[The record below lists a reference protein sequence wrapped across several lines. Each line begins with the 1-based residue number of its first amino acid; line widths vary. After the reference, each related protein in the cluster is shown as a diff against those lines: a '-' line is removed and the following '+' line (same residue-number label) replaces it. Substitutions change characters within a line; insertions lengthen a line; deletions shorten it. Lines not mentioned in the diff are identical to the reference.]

1 MIGFTPLRAT
11 AFTPLLY
18 CECHGLNVHPCVCV
32 CETRYRRGQQ
42 SCCCPVLCAPCAE
55 IFCCGADV
63 NRSESQ
69 AGWSDLDQHQLRASF
84 DRGQTNGVSYN
95 HDGFR
100 SNGQPRRGSKG
111 GQKGGGD
118 LTVTA
123 KAKIYFSDHDDV
135 TPIVTSQ
142 PGSRPTS
149 TTSDTLE
156 NTVST
161 AGSTSIGGGGSSSCD
176 GSGGAGPPYRRT
188 WSPFSDRVFSLPA
201 GPGRCS
207 AAAASTSTPP
217 LWSGVVNSAYTPT
230 TGDPHSPGS
239 QAGGFKS
246 RKSSIASS
254 EFFLGAS
261 VSLADSMASELDKA
275 FRSMHDDER
284 ACTPARDQHAPS
296 LTSLHALPRDTAG
309 KRQAVAKEATCPD
322 GSVESFLRRPP
333 GDGASASASTLRR
346 SRSASG
352 RCSFYETEPLQG
364 RGRADGEVG
373 EWPREGA
380 GLGPSGL
387 WHQKLF
393 RSRSDNMV
401 GIRTKAVD
409 NATYMSLLDIERRQ
423 QPHPHP
429 HPQLQPQTQ
438 PQTNPQPQP
447 LLPAARHQSA
457 ADRRDVDG
465 CCASSGLVGADAAS
479 TQLSVTCVDG
489 GAAIRARDNGHSIR
503 EGARRSD
510 GAGDG
515 VGNNSSGDLSAGGA
529 SWGKDAWSPVPPAN
543 NVTKISVN
551 VSGVMASS
559 QAPYCTV
566 IPVGGVGNV
575 RGSERR
581 AGRGLDPSPSRVNP
595 AAMSP
600 VTPRGFGMM
609 NSSKGLMGYGDDG
622 SDDIEV

>member
-1 MIGFTPLRAT
+1 MYTL
-11 AFTPLLY
+11 
-18 CECHGLNVHPCVCV
+18 VCV
-32 CETRYRRGQQ
+32 TRYRRGQQ

-63 NRSESQ
+63 NRSDAQ

-84 DRGQTNGVSYN
+84 DRGQPNGVSYN

-123 KAKIYFSDHDDV
+123 KAKAKIYFSGHDDV

-161 AGSTSIGGGGSSSCD
+161 AGSTSVGGGGGSSSCN
-176 GSGGAGPPYRRT
+176 GSGGAGSPCRRT
-188 WSPFSDRVFSLPA
+188 WSPFNDRVFSLPA

-207 AAAASTSTPP
+207 AAAASTPTTP

-275 FRSMHDDER
+275 FRSMHEDER

-309 KRQAVAKEATCPD
+309 KRLAVTKEATCPD
-322 GSVESFLRRPP
+322 GSVENFLRRPT
-333 GDGASASASTLRR
+333 GDGASASASALRR
-346 SRSASG
+346 SLSASG

-364 RGRADGEVG
+364 RGRGDGEVG
-373 EWPREGA
+373 EGPRKGA
-380 GLGPSGL
+380 GLGPSGV

-401 GIRTKAVD
+401 EIRTKAVD

-423 QPHPHP
+423 QPHP
-429 HPQLQPQTQ
+429 QLQPQTQ
-438 PQTNPQPQP
+438 PQPQTQTHPQPQKDPQPQSQTNPQPQP
-447 LLPAARHQSA
+447 LLPAARPQSP

-465 CCASSGLVGADAAS
+465 GCASSSLVSADAAS

-510 GAGDG
+510 GAGEG
-515 VGNNSSGDLSAGGA
+515 VENNNSGDFPAGGA
-529 SWGKDAWSPVPPAN
+529 NWGNDAWSPVPPAN

-575 RGSERR
+575 GGSERR

-595 AAMSP
+595 AATPRSTPP

-609 NSSKGLMGYGDDG
+609 NSSKGLLGYGDDG